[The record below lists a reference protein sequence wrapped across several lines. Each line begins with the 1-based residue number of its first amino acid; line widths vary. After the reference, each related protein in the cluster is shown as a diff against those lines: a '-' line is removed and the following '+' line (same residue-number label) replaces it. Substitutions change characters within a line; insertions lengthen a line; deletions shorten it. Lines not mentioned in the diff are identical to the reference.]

1 MEEKLTLIR
10 KRFNELNELLSLPE
24 TVKDF
29 QVFKKLSKEHSD
41 LGKIVPLID
50 ELENLKEE
58 IKVNQE
64 LLKEADQEL
73 KELINLDNKD
83 HESKKTLLEEKIKM
97 ILLPKHENY
106 EKNVIM

>member
-10 KRFNELNELLSLPE
+10 KRFNELNELLAMPE

-50 ELENLKEE
+50 ELEN
-58 IKVNQE
+58 
-64 LLKEADQEL
+64 
-73 KELINLDNKD
+73 
-83 HESKKTLLEEKIKM
+83 
-97 ILLPKHENY
+97 
-106 EKNVIM
+106 